1 MSHHHVEP
9 LGERFATDALRVLA
23 QHPQIRDMPD
33 AVIEQALAA
42 MRQAA
47 ASAMAECLEDTQAA
61 PHLAQAAYQSAVL
74 SVALAGLEVIN
85 QQAQT
90 QAA

>member
-1 MSHHHVEP
+1 MSHRHLDT
-9 LGERFATDALRVLA
+9 LGERFANDALRVLA
-23 QHPQIRDMPD
+23 QHPRLPETPD

-47 ASAMAECLEDTQAA
+47 SAAMSECLEDTRAA

-74 SVALAGLEVIN
+74 SVALAGLDVIN
-85 QQAQT
+85 QPM